1 MMRYA
6 DSLTLQSGMM
16 VVAVRPGAALGIQYE
31 AGTVGVIQV
40 RNDTAGDRERKVRFT
55 RSLTVDFSFFAL
67 QNWDV
72 LTHCGECHAPA
83 LKAETEQCTKCL
95 RGSMCTDCAG
105 IHECT
110 RR

>member
-1 MMRYA
+1 MRYA

-31 AGTVGVIQV
+31 AGTVGTIHV
-40 RNDTAGDRERKVRFT
+40 RHDTAGDVERKVRFT
-55 RSLTVDFSFFAL
+55 RSLSVDFSFFAL

-72 LTHCGECHAPA
+72 LIHCGECHAPA
-83 LKAETEQCTKCL
+83 LKSETEQCAKCL
-95 RGSMCTDCAG
+95 RDAMCSDCAG
-105 IHECT
+105 GHVCA